1 MNCDRCGAAIKPGDE
16 RHYAG
21 SILCEECY
29 MDALSPVKACD
40 PWAVYSAKSFEKHQ
54 QKEPELT
61 PLQNEILRI
70 LGEAGPL
77 ELWDLKKRLD
87 SNGDEVDNNKLQRQF
102 AVLRH
107 LEKVRG
113 EKRGDKVFLRLWD

>member
-1 MNCDRCGAAIKPGDE
+1 MNCDRCGAAIDSGDE

-21 SILCEECY
+21 SVLCEDCY

-40 PWAVYSAKSFEKHQ
+40 PWAVYSAKSFEQHQ
-54 QKEPELT
+54 QRASELT

-70 LGEAGPL
+70 LDESGPL
-77 ELWDLKKRLD
+77 EIQALKKRLD
-87 SNGDEVDNNKLQRQF
+87 SEVDENELKRQF

-113 EKRGDKVFLRLWD
+113 EKRGDKVYLRLWD